1 MKYIKIEGNFNLVKD
16 FHSKAI
22 LNTNKEEILQYNKK
36 INNEYK
42 MLNLENEVK
51 MLKKQ
56 LNMIT
61 NFLINNRAEKNNNV
75 N

>member
-1 MKYIKIEGNFNLVKD
+1 MKHIKIEGNFNLVKD
-16 FHSKAI
+16 FYSKAI

-51 MLKKQ
+51 ILKKQ

>member
-1 MKYIKIEGNFNLVKD
+1 MPDELADAYDE
-16 FHSKAI
+16 
-22 LNTNKEEILQYNKK
+22 EEILQYNKK

-56 LNMIT
+56 LNMRT